1 MRALSWVY
9 LALNRND
16 DATRIARE
24 ALELL
29 PLDRDAVV
37 GATNLAGLAETQARA
52 GATSDAVSTLRLLL
66 SIPAGEVLSSARL
79 RIDPVWDPI
88 RNDPEFKTLLTVKE
102 LVGSGK

>member
-1 MRALSWVY
+1 
-9 LALNRND
+9 
-16 DATRIARE
+16 
-24 ALELL
+24 
-29 PLDRDAVV
+29 
-37 GATNLAGLAETQARA
+37 
-52 GATSDAVSTLRLLL
+52 VSTLRLLL